1 MGNSVRFDGQV
12 AVVTGAGAGLG
23 KAYALELARRGAKVV
38 VNDLGS
44 GPDGSG
50 ESGTAAEAVVQEIVA
65 AGGEAAANTSS
76 VATLEG
82 ADSIVATAMEN
93 YGRLDVLINNAGILR
108 DKSFGKMSPADFDLL
123 LDVHLKGSFLVS
135 KAAFAQMKKQNYGR
149 ILFTASGAGL
159 WGNFGQANYAA
170 AKMGLVGLSSVVAIE
185 GAKSGIQS
193 NVIAPIARTRLTDAL
208 MPEEM
213 GEHAPEQVA
222 ALSVYLVSQECGYS
236 HEIFSAG
243 AGWFG
248 RVFVGATQGWT
259 MGQQTHPSVE
269 NVRDHIAEICD
280 EKDYSVPGDA
290 AAIYETITKAFES
303 C

>member
-38 VNDLGS
+38 VNDLGG
-44 GPDGSG
+44 GPDGTGASG
-50 ESGTAAEAVVQEIVA
+50 SAAAAAAREIVE
-65 AGGEAAANTSS
+65 AGGDAVANTDS
-76 VATLEG
+76 VATTEG
-82 ADSIVATAMEN
+82 AEAIVATALEG

-108 DKSFGKMSPADFDLL
+108 DKSFGKMAPEDFDLL

-135 KAAFAQMKKQNYGR
+135 RSAFAQMKAQNYGR

-159 WGNFGQANYAA
+159 WGNFGQANYAS

-185 GAKSGIQS
+185 GAKAGIQS
-193 NVIAPIARTRLTDAL
+193 NVIAPIARTRLTEAL

-222 ALSVYLVSQECGYS
+222 ALSVYLVSQESTYS
-236 HEIFSAG
+236 HEIFTAG

-259 MGQQTHPSVE
+259 AGQQNHPSVE
-269 NVRDHIAEICD
+269 DIREHIAEICD
-280 EKDYSVPGDA
+280 EKVYSVPGDA